1 MPSLDYLIEVLF
13 LLHFLRDY
21 RGYVFH
27 RGRRLISRGGQLKVR
42 LSQNEYLYEI
52 INFPKYTS
60 WKINDFM
67 HNIRVVFSFRMMSY
81 IHSDLIWPLKSS
93 RTVNYIFD
101 ISHSALISLDKSG
114 FSLNFRCL
122 RRKFFFEILKHL
134 LWQNIHN
141 WFHFQQKI
149 LLK

>member
-1 MPSLDYLIEVLF
+1 
-13 LLHFLRDY
+13 
-21 RGYVFH
+21 
-27 RGRRLISRGGQLKVR
+27 
-42 LSQNEYLYEI
+42 
-52 INFPKYTS
+52 
-60 WKINDFM
+60 M
-67 HNIRVVFSFRMMSY
+67 HNIIVFSFRMMSY

-122 RRKFFFEILKHL
+122 KRKVFFEILKHL

-149 LLK
+149 LLVTRIVGLNIFFKKTKWVHFKRFFVEFWVAPNKTKESGCFLSTTCVHKQLGQHAI